1 MIHVEYSQ
9 VMVVCISV
17 LVLESV
23 EFCLKKVTTFLQG
36 LFGGKRY
43 RRVMEIKDKIREL
56 EKEKNEY
63 HSVDQFPKIAKIE
76 RKIIQLE
83 LEDKE
88 ISLSYYITFGIPILL
103 PIIYKALT
111 YCIYIS
117 LIITY
122 RHTPILSSEHLLSLP
137 QIILL
142 SLALPTGIEGGIGC
156 VYVILTARMIFSHL
170 LKRVVIRKHRKT
182 E

>member
-76 RKIIQLE
+76 RYNTPWIGYTVEKKVAIFGQIWSNFGLKKV
-83 LEDKE
+83 LF
-88 ISLSYYITFGIPILL
+88 SL
-103 PIIYKALT
+103 
-111 YCIYIS
+111 
-117 LIITY
+117 
-122 RHTPILSSEHLLSLP
+122 
-137 QIILL
+137 
-142 SLALPTGIEGGIGC
+142 
-156 VYVILTARMIFSHL
+156 
-170 LKRVVIRKHRKT
+170 
-182 E
+182 